1 MNTDNKKIL
10 QEASRWIRVG
20 FLAISVL
27 GPVIN
32 TVSSRLRE
40 RSAALQV
47 EAAKRGNI
55 VAERGEK
62 VGRDLAARG
71 NKVTQGA
78 VERGND
84 VLQDLAERSEKAS
97 RELAKR
103 TEQVSK
109 EITQRGKKVS
119 KEVSKR
125 SKKATK
131 ELQKRS
137 QTAQRELAKRA
148 GQLTQQ
154 NSQQTNPLWM
164 VFGFGTGLAAAGV
177 AIYLLIKKRMEQYA
191 QDNQHMH
198 ISQNG
203 SLNGTGIQRQ
213 TPVAETRSVS
223 QSSLSTKAVEPDS
236 TPPALTLV
244 NPVTDSSTVEPEIED
259 SESATEKM
267 PIISIQASIDAL
279 PTIEE
284 ETSAEAVTSSA
295 PIENATVEQPVG
307 TSKEQQAIQD
317 TPPAISTDAMFLG
330 VVSTKVYYPV
340 ETPLNTLR
348 SSEDDALDVVYFAT
362 ADDAKAQGYAEA
374 E

>member
-1 MNTDNKKIL
+1 MNTNNKKIL
-10 QEASRWIRVG
+10 QETSRWIRVG
-20 FLAISVL
+20 FLTISVL

-40 RSAALQV
+40 RSAVLQA
-47 EAAKRGNI
+47 EAAKRGNV

-62 VGRDLAARG
+62 VGRDLAARS
-71 NKVTQGA
+71 NKVTQVA

-84 VLQDLAERSEKAS
+84 MLQDLTERSEKAS

-125 SKKATK
+125 S
-131 ELQKRS
+131 QK
-137 QTAQRELAKRA
+137 AQRELAKRA

-154 NSQQTNPLWM
+154 NSQQTNPIWM
-164 VFGFGTGLAAAGV
+164 VSGFAMGLAAAGV
-177 AIYLLIKKRMEQYA
+177 AVYLLIKKRMEQYA
-191 QDNQHMH
+191 QNSQDMH

-203 SLNGTGIQRQ
+203 SLNGTGTQKQI
-213 TPVAETRSVS
+213 PVAETRSVS
-223 QSSLSTKAVEPDS
+223 QPSLSTKAVEPDN
-236 TPPALTLV
+236 TAPALTLV
-244 NPVTDSSTVEPEIED
+244 DPVTDVIED
-259 SESATEKM
+259 DESATEKM

-279 PTIEE
+279 PTHEE
-284 ETSAEAVTSSA
+284 ETSAEAVTSA
-295 PIENATVEQPVG
+295 PIENATGEPPVG
-307 TSKEQQAIQD
+307 TSKEQQATQD
-317 TPPAISTDAMFLG
+317 TPSAIPTNAMFLG
-330 VVSTKVYYPV
+330 VASTKVYYPI

-348 SSEDDALDVVYFAT
+348 SPEDAALDVVYFVT
-362 ADDAKAQGYAEA
+362 ADDARAQGYIEA

>member
-1 MNTDNKKIL
+1 MNTNNKKIL
-10 QEASRWIRVG
+10 QETSRWIRVG
-20 FLAISVL
+20 FLTISVL

-40 RSAALQV
+40 RSAVLQA
-47 EAAKRGNI
+47 EAAKRGNV

-62 VGRDLAARG
+62 VGRDLAARS
-71 NKVTQGA
+71 NKVTQVA

-84 VLQDLAERSEKAS
+84 VLQDLTERSEKAS

-109 EITQRGKKVS
+109 EITQRGKEVS

-125 SKKATK
+125 SQTATK

-154 NSQQTNPLWM
+154 NSQQTNPIWM
-164 VFGFGTGLAAAGV
+164 VSGFAMGLAAAGV
-177 AIYLLIKKRMEQYA
+177 AVYLLIKKRMEQYA
-191 QDNQHMH
+191 QNSQDMH

-203 SLNGTGIQRQ
+203 SLNGTGTQKQI
-213 TPVAETRSVS
+213 PVAETRSVS
-223 QSSLSTKAVEPDS
+223 QPSLSTKAVEPDN
-236 TPPALTLV
+236 TAPALTLV
-244 NPVTDSSTVEPEIED
+244 DPVTESVSTEPVIED
-259 SESATEKM
+259 NDSATEKM

-279 PTIEE
+279 PTHEE
-284 ETSAEAVTSSA
+284 ETSAEAVTSA
-295 PIENATVEQPVG
+295 PIENATGEQPVG
-307 TSKEQQAIQD
+307 TSKEQQATQD
-317 TPPAISTDAMFLG
+317 TPSAIPTNAMFLG
-330 VVSTKVYYPV
+330 VASTKVYYPI
-340 ETPLNTLR
+340 ETPLNTLH
-348 SSEDDALDVVYFAT
+348 SPEDAALDVVYFAT
-362 ADDAKAQGYAEA
+362 ADDAKAQGYIEA